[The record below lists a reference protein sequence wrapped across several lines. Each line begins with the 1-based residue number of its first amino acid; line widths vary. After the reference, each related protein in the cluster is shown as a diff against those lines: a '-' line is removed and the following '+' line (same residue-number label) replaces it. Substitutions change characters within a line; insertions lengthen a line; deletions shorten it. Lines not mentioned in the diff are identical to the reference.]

1 MTLEDA
7 KKAAKNKSRII
18 LTLPMMG
25 GVEITYTAA
34 EAGEFRRR
42 GSICQY
48 IRLVDSV
55 GCVVIANPRDCRLE
69 EKDENL

>member
-1 MTLEDA
+1 MTLEEA
-7 KKAAKNKSRII
+7 KKAAENKSRII
-18 LTLPMMG
+18 LTLPMMP
-25 GVEITYTAA
+25 GVKMSFTAD

-42 GSICQY
+42 GGACQY

-55 GCVVIANPRDCRLE
+55 GCVVIANPKDCRLE